1 MDEKTGVSRRSVFRT
16 AAAVGLGASAAPA
29 AAWVAA
35 TTSREQAHDEPA
47 GGVQP
52 AASFPPVDPV
62 SPTGRPFIWF
72 EPHQDDGLLWAW
84 KILTHHALAGR
95 QVHVVLATDGSASRI
110 RRVLN
115 GDASNRYWGRHY
127 PEREGYG
134 HLTPMSPKAF
144 AKARDRELK
153 AACGPLGIVP
163 ENLHLELNWRQPKID
178 VTRARE
184 LITRYADLYPDA
196 GLCTMWWGDTDPCHS
211 ALGTALRQLHLAD
224 PVRFGDCRW
233 AVRRQQGPTA
243 PGAVPYRIPPQFAA
257 TAHQM
262 AKNACLAYSSWAP
275 GETED
280 DGMYAIGLHS
290 VGSDLA
296 AVKRGEP
303 NWVVETAEPTPRER
317 GADRT

>member
-1 MDEKTGVSRRSVFRT
+1 MDEETGVSRRSMFRT

-29 AAWVAA
+29 AAWMAAA
-35 TTSREQAHDEPA
+35 TSHRQGQHGTGSA
-47 GGVQP
+47 GTVHP
-52 AASFPPVDPV
+52 VASFPPVDPV
-62 SPTGRPFIWF
+62 SRTGRPFIWF

-84 KILTHHALAGR
+84 KILTHHALTGR
-95 QVHVVLATDGSASRI
+95 DVHVVLATDGSASRI
-110 RRVLN
+110 RHVLN
-115 GDASNRYWGRHY
+115 GETSNRYWGRHY
-127 PEREGYG
+127 PDREGYG

-163 ENLHLELNWRQPKID
+163 ENLHLELDWRQAKID
-178 VTRARE
+178 VPRARE

-196 GLCTMWWGDTDPCHS
+196 GLCTMWWRDTDPCHS

-224 PVRFGDCRW
+224 PARFPDCRW
-233 AVRRQQGPTA
+233 VVRRKQGPTA
-243 PGAVPYRIPPQFAA
+243 PGAVPYQVPERFAA

-262 AKNACLAYSSWAP
+262 AKNASLAYSSWAP
-275 GETED
+275 GKTED

-303 NWVVETAEPTPRER
+303 NWVVDKA
-317 GADRT
+317 